1 MPYTPCS
8 AAWGDAAV
16 ICPWQIYQTYGD
28 IAVLE
33 EQFSSMKAWVDYIGK
48 STTTPDLWTGHFHFG
63 DWLGLDAPAGSC
75 KGSSREDFVATAFY
89 AHSTELLIKTG
100 KLLGADISE
109 YEEQYARTVSAFRNA
124 FPDYLTQTE
133 HVLAVRFGLTE
144 HPQET
149 ADKLANMIKAAGN
162 KLRTGFVGTPYLL
175 HVLSDYGHNGLAWK
189 LLLRKAYPGWL
200 FSVCQGATTVW
211 EHWDGIHSDG
221 SFRSSD
227 MNSFNHYAYGAVIDW
242 LYQKA
247 TGLDHNE
254 DVPGFVALRFEP
266 HPCKEIGFL
275 NTELDTRHG
284 TIRTSWHY
292 DGDWVQISLET
303 PVPTVTILPSGT
315 KELAPGTY
323 TFRERYE

>member
-1 MPYTPCS
+1 MASCS

-100 KLLGADISE
+100 KLLGADMSE

-133 HVLAVRFGLTE
+133 HVLAVKFGLTE

-162 KLRTGFVGTPYLL
+162 ELRTGFVGTPYLL
-175 HVLSDYGHNGLAWK
+175 HSVHINTF
-189 LLLRKAYPGWL
+189 RTL
-200 FSVCQGATTVW
+200 FFAPIPV
-211 EHWDGIHSDG
+211 
-221 SFRSSD
+221 
-227 MNSFNHYAYGAVIDW
+227 
-242 LYQKA
+242 K
-247 TGLDHNE
+247 
-254 DVPGFVALRFEP
+254 
-266 HPCKEIGFL
+266 
-275 NTELDTRHG
+275 
-284 TIRTSWHY
+284 
-292 DGDWVQISLET
+292 T
-303 PVPTVTILPSGT
+303 PVGYGNYWEIIQEARRSFANNE
-315 KELAPGTY
+315 KELLS
-323 TFRERYE
+323 